1 MMMRPG
7 GQQLGQGWV
16 GDARPLLLMVISLDR
31 AVELHM
37 LHWVEILVKDG
48 ERLVTSVALSVA
60 SSMMLLMVVSS
71 LMVATL
77 MVFMVVTSM
86 VLYMVFLVFLLIS
99 TMVFL
104 LIFSMMFLMISS
116 MMFLMMNF
124 DWSWNFHKF
133 VLLVDN
139 WLGLNR
145 GTKIWFRIFIGNMR
159 GLIAV
164 HMIWVLVVWIHVIWL
179 FIMWFLLM
187 IWLLIM
193 RLCLMVW
200 IFIMWLLMVVGL
212 LIIWLLIMVRRRR
225 GRRVLLVTMILVAKL
240 I

>member
-1 MMMRPG
+1 MMLRPG
-7 GQQLGQGWV
+7 GQELVQGWV

-60 SSMMLLMVVSS
+60 
-71 LMVATL
+71 MVATL

-86 VLYMVFLVFLLIS
+86 VLYMVFLVFLMIS

-104 LIFSMMFLMISS
+104 LISS
-116 MMFLMMNF
+116 MMVLMMNF
-124 DWSWNFHKF
+124 DWGWNFHKF

-145 GTKIWFRIFIGNMR
+145 GTKIGF
-159 GLIAV
+159 
-164 HMIWVLVVWIHVIWL
+164 
-179 FIMWFLLM
+179 
-187 IWLLIM
+187 
-193 RLCLMVW
+193 
-200 IFIMWLLMVVGL
+200 
-212 LIIWLLIMVRRRR
+212 
-225 GRRVLLVTMILVAKL
+225 
-240 I
+240 